1 LKQSGWSRAL
11 QETAPK
17 SRIRVTGR
25 PMFWRAIDEGDEDIT
40 GIVAPSLRVRELLR
54 DKRRSG
60 ERAEAWEYIM

>member
-1 LKQSGWSRAL
+1 
-11 QETAPK
+11 
-17 SRIRVTGR
+17 
-25 PMFWRAIDEGDEDIT
+25 MFWRAIDEGDEDIT